1 MSGSLISSKF
11 NILKIFYRPWV
22 DKKQN
27 DRVQIFSNAIDSAN
41 EWTEQML
48 VADQMVQ
55 RFVDDEVRAT
65 NTIEK

>member
-11 NILKIFYRPWV
+11 NIFKIFYRPWV

>member
-11 NILKIFYRPWV
+11 NILKIFNRPWV